1 VKVLA
6 FDIASNT
13 GWAFGSTELGIE
25 SYGTFKHID
34 YHNTYLD
41 FEGII
46 ALWKPDVIVTAKPTR
61 YYFAMRKMFLL
72 TGTMLAAADK
82 HSTPIY
88 METKGKNRKSTDFP
102 NDSSIKK
109 AIFGTGKVSK
119 DEICKRY
126 KIKNEDAADAALFVE
141 YVLKK
146 ENNGRV

>member
-1 VKVLA
+1 MKVLA

-13 GWAFGSTELGIE
+13 GWAFGSSDFGIE
-25 SYGTFKHID
+25 KYGTFKHED
-34 YHNTYLD
+34 YYKTYLEFD
-41 FEGII
+41 KLIT
-46 ALWKPDVIVTAKPTR
+46 LWKPDVIVTAKPTR

-82 HSTPIY
+82 HSIPIY
-88 METKGKNRKSTDFP
+88 VETKGKSRKSTDFP

-126 KIKNEDAADAALFVE
+126 KIKSEDAADSAMFVE

-146 ENNGRV
+146 NG